1 MGWIWITW
9 FPLKMEG
16 TPIAGWFIMGN
27 ATKKWM
33 MTGGTAMKTP
43 IYGNPLII
51 SGIQWDMSGIWMG
64 YEWDL
69 SSLGSS
75 GNPHIPSGNL
85 FQFAIEAMAHR
96 NRKDFAIE
104 AMAHRNRKDLLNLQ
118 MVELSS
124 SQTASLPEGRT
135 HHGHWIG
142 LRESLNRKLWGF
154 YTMKIMGR
162 SCIFFA

>member
-1 MGWIWITW
+1 
-9 FPLKMEG
+9 
-16 TPIAGWFIMGN
+16 
-27 ATKKWM
+27 
-33 MTGGTAMKTP
+33 
-43 IYGNPLII
+43 
-51 SGIQWDMSGIWMG
+51 MG

-96 NRKDFAIE
+96 NRKD
-104 AMAHRNRKDLLNLQ
+104 LLNLQ
-118 MVELSS
+118 IVDLSS

-142 LRESLNRKLWGF
+142 LRENLNRKLWGF